1 ALAARLWPDDHHAV
15 VALPDPR
22 KGEQLVLVTDR
33 AAASREAL
41 MAEARAT
48 GIPELFLPRTILA
61 VERLPLLGSGKPD
74 YKAIAELVPKLAQAS
89 AG

>member
-1 ALAARLWPDDHHAV
+1 MV
-15 VALPDPR
+15 V
-22 KGEQLVLVTDR
+22 

-48 GIPELFLPRTILA
+48 GTPELFLPRTILT
-61 VERLPLLGSGKPD
+61 VDRLPLLGSGKPD
-74 YKAIAELVPKLAQAS
+74 YKAIAELVLKLAPAS